1 MFYQNKFTANTQL
14 KISPFFER
22 TSKLNES
29 QEWRRWSGYLA
40 ATSYELTHE
49 NEYFAIRTKAALLDI
64 SPLKKYIIEGPDA
77 QILLDR
83 LVTRNIA
90 ICKVS
95 QVMYTPWCDEH
106 GKVIDDG
113 TVQRLSE
120 NKFRITSAEPNLEWI
135 ESNSSG
141 MDVIIK
147 DDSYSTAA
155 LALQGPNSRSILNA
169 VSSKSLDSLK
179 FFWMMDTT
187 FENIPVTISRTGYTG
202 DLGYEIWMD
211 PNDALSVWDLLIDK
225 GKTFGIT
232 PTGLHALDIARIEAG
247 LILLDVDYIST
258 RHALIESR
266 KSSPYE
272 LGLGWA
278 VKLKKKNF
286 IGKAPLHKELANGSS
301 WSFVG
306 IEIEWSG
313 FEKHYRAVGLAPG
326 LPSTAW
332 RTSTPLYN
340 NNEQVGY
347 ATSGTWSP
355 LLKRYIALAHV
366 KSKYAKEGS
375 ELMFELKVEH
385 FRKLTK
391 ATVVKTP
398 FFNPERKR
406 SCPQYKNMM
415 LLLLAVVTMD

>member
-14 KISPFFER
+14 KLSPFFER

-29 QEWRRWSGYLA
+29 QEWRRWAGYLA

-64 SPLKKYIIEGPDA
+64 SPLKKYIVEGPDA
-77 QILLDR
+77 QNLLDR

-90 ICKVS
+90 ICKVG
-95 QVMYTPWCDEH
+95 QVMYTPWCDEE

-135 ESNSSG
+135 ESNSTG
-141 MDVIIK
+141 MDVMIK

-155 LALQGPNSRSILNA
+155 LALQGPNSRAILNA

-179 FFWMMDTT
+179 FFWMMETT
-187 FENIPVTISRTGYTG
+187 FEDIPVTISRTGYTG

-211 PNDALSVWDLLIDK
+211 PNDALSVWDLLMNK

-232 PTGLHALDIARIEAG
+232 PTGLHALDIARVEAG

-278 VKLKKKNF
+278 VKLKKRNF
-286 IGKAPLHKELANGSS
+286 IGKARLLEEFENSS
-301 WSFVG
+301 EWSFVG
-306 IEIEWSG
+306 IEIEWTG
-313 FEKHYRAVGLAPG
+313 FEKHYRAAGLAPG

-398 FFNPERKR
+398 FYDPERKR
-406 SCPQYKNMM
+406 SCPQ
-415 LLLLAVVTMD
+415 

>member
-14 KISPFFER
+14 KLSPFFER

-29 QEWRRWSGYLA
+29 QEWRRWAGYLA

-64 SPLKKYIIEGPDA
+64 SPLKKYIVEGPDA
-77 QILLDR
+77 QNLLDR

-90 ICKVS
+90 ICKVG
-95 QVMYTPWCDEH
+95 QVMYTPWCDEE

-135 ESNSSG
+135 ESNSTG
-141 MDVIIK
+141 MDVMIK

-155 LALQGPNSRSILNA
+155 LALQGPNSRAILNA

-179 FFWMMDTT
+179 FFWMMETT

-211 PNDALSVWDLLIDK
+211 PNDALSVWDLLMNK

-232 PTGLHALDIARIEAG
+232 PTGLHALDIARVEAG

-272 LGLGWA
+272 LGLGWS
-278 VKLKKKNF
+278 VKLKKGNF
-286 IGKAPLHKELANGSS
+286 IGKTRLLEEFENSS
-301 WSFVG
+301 KWSFVG
-306 IEIEWSG
+306 IEIEWTG
-313 FEKHYRAVGLAPG
+313 FEKHYRAAGLAPG

-398 FFNPERKR
+398 FYDPERKR
-406 SCPQYKNMM
+406 SCPQ
-415 LLLLAVVTMD
+415 

>member
-14 KISPFFER
+14 KLSPFFER

-29 QEWRRWSGYLA
+29 QEWRRWAGYLA

-64 SPLKKYIIEGPDA
+64 SPLKKYIVEGPDA
-77 QILLDR
+77 QNLLDR

-90 ICKVS
+90 ICKVG
-95 QVMYTPWCDEH
+95 QVMYTPWCDEE

-135 ESNSSG
+135 ESNSTG
-141 MDVIIK
+141 MEVMIK

-155 LALQGPNSRSILNA
+155 LALQGPNSRAILNA

-179 FFWMMDTT
+179 FFWMMETT
-187 FENIPVTISRTGYTG
+187 FEDIPVTISRTGYTG

-211 PNDALSVWDLLIDK
+211 PNDALSVWDLLMNK

-232 PTGLHALDIARIEAG
+232 PTGLHALDIARVEAG

-272 LGLGWA
+272 LGLGWS

-286 IGKAPLHKELANGSS
+286 IGKARLVEEFEKSS
-301 WSFVG
+301 EWSFVG
-306 IEIEWSG
+306 IEIEWTG
-313 FEKHYRAVGLAPG
+313 FEKHYRAAGLAPG

-398 FFNPERKR
+398 FYDPERKR
-406 SCPQYKNMM
+406 SCPQ
-415 LLLLAVVTMD
+415 

>member
-14 KISPFFER
+14 KLSPFFER

-29 QEWRRWSGYLA
+29 QEWRRWAGYLA

-64 SPLKKYIIEGPDA
+64 SPLKKYIGEGPDA
-77 QILLDR
+77 QNLLDR

-90 ICKVS
+90 ICKVG
-95 QVMYTPWCDEH
+95 QVMYTPWCDEE

-135 ESNSSG
+135 ESNSTG
-141 MDVIIK
+141 MDVMIK

-155 LALQGPNSRSILNA
+155 LALQGPNSRAILNA

-179 FFWMMDTT
+179 FFWMIDTT

-211 PNDALSVWDLLIDK
+211 PNDALSVWDLLMDK

-232 PTGLHALDIARIEAG
+232 PTGLHALDIARVEAG

-286 IGKAPLHKELANGSS
+286 IGKTRLLEEFENSS
-301 WSFVG
+301 EWSFVG
-306 IEIEWSG
+306 IEIEWIG
-313 FEKHYRAVGLAPG
+313 FEKHYRAAGLAPG

-391 ATVVKTP
+391 ASVVKTP
-398 FFNPERKR
+398 FYDPERKR
-406 SCPQYKNMM
+406 SCPQ
-415 LLLLAVVTMD
+415 

>member
-1 MFYQNKFTANTQL
+1 MIYENTFTANTQL
-14 KISPFFER
+14 KVSPFFER

-49 NEYFAIRTKAALLDI
+49 NEYFAIRTKAGLLDI
-64 SPLKKYIIEGPDA
+64 TPVKKYIVEGPDS
-77 QILLDR
+77 QQLLER
-83 LVTRNIA
+83 LVTRNIG
-90 ICKVS
+90 ICKIG
-95 QVMYTPWCDEH
+95 QVMYTPWCDEN

-135 ESNSSG
+135 ESNSIG
-141 MDVIIK
+141 MNVVVK
-147 DDSYSTAA
+147 DDSFTTAA
-155 LALQGPNSRSILNA
+155 LALQGPNSRAILNSI
-169 VSSKSLDSLK
+169 SSKSLDSLK
-179 FFWMMDTT
+179 FFWMIETT
-187 FENIPVTISRTGYTG
+187 FEDIPVSISRTGYTG
-202 DLGYEIWMD
+202 DLGYEIWMNPD
-211 PNDALSVWDLLIDK
+211 DALNVWDLLIDK
-225 GKTFGIT
+225 GKPFGIT
-232 PTGLHALDIARIEAG
+232 PTGLHALDVARIEAG
-247 LILLDVDYIST
+247 LILLDVDYISS

-278 VKLKKKNF
+278 VKMKKENF
-286 IGKAPLHKELANGSS
+286 IGKQSLLKELNHKSG

-306 IEIEWSG
+306 IEIEWPE
-313 FEKHYRAVGLAPG
+313 FENHYRNVGLAPG

-340 NNEQVGY
+340 QNEQVGY

-355 LLKRYIALAHV
+355 ILKRYIALAHI
-366 KSKYAKEGS
+366 KSKYAEEGS
-375 ELMFELKVEH
+375 ELKFELKVEH

-398 FFNPERKR
+398 FFDPERKR
-406 SCPQYKNMM
+406 SCP
-415 LLLLAVVTMD
+415 T

>member
-1 MFYQNKFTANTQL
+1 MIYENKFTANTQL
-14 KISPFFER
+14 KLSPFFER

-29 QEWRRWSGYLA
+29 QEWRRWAGYLA

-64 SPLKKYIIEGPDA
+64 TPLKKYIVEGPDS
-77 QILLDR
+77 QLLLDR

-90 ICKVS
+90 ICKVG

-135 ESNSSG
+135 ESNSTG

-147 DDSYSTAA
+147 DDSYSTAS
-155 LALQGPNSRSILNA
+155 LALQGPNSRAILNST
-169 VSSKSLDSLK
+169 SSKSLDSLK

-187 FENIPVTISRTGYTG
+187 FDNIPVTISRTGYTG

-211 PNDALSVWDLLIDK
+211 PNDALTVWDILIDK

-278 VKLKKKNF
+278 VKLKKRDF
-286 IGKAPLHKELANGSS
+286 IGKASLLEELDHGSG

-306 IEIEWSG
+306 IEIEWPE
-313 FEKHYRAVGLAPG
+313 FEKHYKEAGLAPG

-355 LLKRYIALAHV
+355 ILKRYIALAHV

-406 SCPQYKNMM
+406 SCPK
-415 LLLLAVVTMD
+415 

>member
-1 MFYQNKFTANTQL
+1 
-14 KISPFFER
+14 
-22 TSKLNES
+22 
-29 QEWRRWSGYLA
+29 
-40 ATSYELTHE
+40 
-49 NEYFAIRTKAALLDI
+49 
-64 SPLKKYIIEGPDA
+64 
-77 QILLDR
+77 
-83 LVTRNIA
+83 
-90 ICKVS
+90 
-95 QVMYTPWCDEH
+95 
-106 GKVIDDG
+106 
-113 TVQRLSE
+113 
-120 NKFRITSAEPNLEWI
+120 
-135 ESNSSG
+135 
-141 MDVIIK
+141 
-147 DDSYSTAA
+147 
-155 LALQGPNSRSILNA
+155 
-169 VSSKSLDSLK
+169 
-179 FFWMMDTT
+179 
-187 FENIPVTISRTGYTG
+187 
-202 DLGYEIWMD
+202 MD
-211 PNDALSVWDLLIDK
+211 PNDALTVWDILIDK

-278 VKLKKKNF
+278 VKLKKRDF
-286 IGKAPLHKELANGSS
+286 IGKASLLEELDHGSG

-306 IEIEWSG
+306 IEIEWPE
-313 FEKHYRAVGLAPG
+313 FEKHYKDAGLAPG

-355 LLKRYIALAHV
+355 ILKRYIALAHV

-406 SCPQYKNMM
+406 SCPK
-415 LLLLAVVTMD
+415 